1 MGAVFN
7 SDNADGKSI
16 TCGLSDPGSWI
27 GEKVLLEIEGSTG
40 TLLCRCNVDDKG
52 NADDHEDNVFS
63 CDEDTAQCGVKNPS
77 EVKVKYNLDTNI
89 DSTTVFRCNVKV
101 GDDGDEATDT
111 KLIYAEKIGLYSI
124 NNLL

>member
-1 MGAVFN
+1 M
-7 SDNADGKSI
+7 
-16 TCGLSDPGSWI
+16 SDPESWI
-27 GEKVLLEIEGSTG
+27 GEKVLLEIESSAGVK
-40 TLLCRCNVDDKG
+40 LCTCKV
-52 NADDHEDNVFS
+52 EDNVFS
-63 CDEDTAQCGVKNPS
+63 CETDQTKCIVDQQR
-77 EVKVKYNLDTNI
+77 EVKVKYTLGTII